1 MSAPVILSSVL
12 DAAIKDQ
19 PWYRRYS
26 NTITAAAAGVVA
38 LGTWVTMT
46 WTDLPPVVATIIGGV
61 VMVAGVLAQRS
72 TKNGLTPRGTRET
85 LDVIAPTIEGVV
97 ADAAAGARQ
106 TAGDVLDAHRAQIP
120 DAIEAKLD
128 GLLAALGQQQA
139 SPQASAN
146 ISAPSMSSDTLDL
159 ARSRGWSEHDPRFLG
174 LPPEQSAQR
183 FLDALDT
190 SPGGRHVL

>member
-106 TAGDVLDAHRAQIP
+106 TAGDVLDAHRA
-120 DAIEAKLD
+120 
-128 GLLAALGQQQA
+128 
-139 SPQASAN
+139 
-146 ISAPSMSSDTLDL
+146 DTLDL